1 MVGKMRWICE
11 FLGLDGM
18 NAGLTQQWLLTAD
31 RSTSWRQRQETLGRS
46 MMARWPVCLLVLR
59 TRRQTGHL
67 VINTPV
73 TRSLTVAV
81 ACTTSR
87 TLAAVNY
94 PRTVQSELV
103 HWYLF
108 PGAAPRFWK
117 WGGDNFA
124 SGASQKKIFDP
135 PLFGQRGDKILRR

>member
-117 WGGDNFA
+117 WGGA
-124 SGASQKKIFDP
+124 
-135 PLFGQRGDKILRR
+135 ILRAERAKKNFWPPTFWPAGGQNIA